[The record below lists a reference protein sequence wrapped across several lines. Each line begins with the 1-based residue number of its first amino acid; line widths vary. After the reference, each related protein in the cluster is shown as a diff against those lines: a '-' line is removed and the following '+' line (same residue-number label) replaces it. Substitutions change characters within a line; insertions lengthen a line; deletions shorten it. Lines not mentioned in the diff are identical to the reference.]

1 MLQVSPMKK
10 NFLLLAS
17 AVFLFA
23 SCEQAKQAKESYSA
37 LSKLSEAGKDM
48 SANLDKAKE
57 ERAEREKR
65 GDTLSL
71 PYKELEQ
78 YLPATVEGY
87 TPGELKGQS
96 QKMSGLAFSTA
107 ERTYTK
113 GPEEDVEV
121 SLIDYNGS
129 NSLYQGAAAMMS
141 LGIEQEDDE
150 HIVGPSAVKADGVKG
165 MDTFYKK
172 DGRAE
177 MTLAVGGRF
186 LLTLKAGKQKDMALL
201 KSVAESMDLEKLAK
215 L

>member
-1 MLQVSPMKK
+1 MKK

-129 NSLYQGAAAMMS
+129 NALYQGAAAMMS

>member
-1 MLQVSPMKK
+1 MKTVLTIVASAA
-10 NFLLLAS
+10 LLLAG
-17 AVFLFA
+17 
-23 SCEQAKQAKESYSA
+23 CEQAQQAKESYSN
-37 LSKLSEAGKDM
+37 LEKLSEASKDL
-48 SANLDKAKE
+48 SANMDKAKE
-57 ERAEREKR
+57 DRTEREKR

-71 PYKELEQ
+71 PYKELQQ
-78 YLPATVEGY
+78 YLPAAVSGY

-96 QKMSGLAFSTA
+96 QKMSGMAFSSA
-107 ERTYTK
+107 ERTFDK
-113 GPEEDVEV
+113 GPDEEVEV

-129 NSLYQGAAAMMS
+129 NALYQGAAAMMS

-150 HIVGPSAVKADGVKG
+150 HMMGPTAVKADGVKG

-201 KSVAESMDLEKLAK
+201 KSVAEDMDLKKMAK

>member
-71 PYKELEQ
+71 PYKEMEQ

>member
-1 MLQVSPMKK
+1 MKVQLTIAAAA
-10 NFLLLAS
+10 LLLATG
-17 AVFLFA
+17 
-23 SCEQAKQAKESYSA
+23 CEQAQKAKESYSN
-37 LSKLSEAGKDM
+37 LEKLSEAGKDM
-48 SANLDKAKE
+48 TANLEKAE
-57 ERAEREKR
+57 TDRADRVKR

-78 YLPATVEGY
+78 YLPTEVSGY

-96 QKMSGLAFSTA
+96 QKMTGMAFSTA
-107 ERTYTK
+107 ERTFTK
-113 GPEEDVEV
+113 GADDEVEI

-129 NSLYQGAAAMMS
+129 NALYQGAAAMMS
-141 LGIEQEDDE
+141 LGIEQEDDD
-150 HIVGPSAVKADGVKG
+150 HIMGPTAVKADGVKG

-186 LLTLKAGKQKDMALL
+186 LLTLKATKQKDMALL
-201 KSVAESMDLEKLAK
+201 KSIADDMDLEKLAK

>member
-1 MLQVSPMKK
+1 MKK
-10 NFLLLAS
+10 NFLLLA
-17 AVFLFA
+17 AAALLLA
-23 SCEQAKQAKESYSA
+23 SCEQAQKAKESYSA
-37 LSKLSEAGKDM
+37 ISKLSEAGKDM
-48 SANLDKAKE
+48 SANMDKAKE
-57 ERAEREKR
+57 ERAERVKR

-78 YLPATVEGY
+78 YLPATVDGY

-96 QKMSGLAFSTA
+96 QKMSGMAFSNA

-113 GPEEDVEV
+113 ADGDDVEV
-121 SLIDYNGS
+121 SLVDYNGS
-129 NSLYQGAAAMMS
+129 NALYQGAAAMMS

-150 HIVGPSAVKADGVKG
+150 HIAGPTAVKADGVKG

-186 LLTLKAGKQKDMALL
+186 LLSLKAGKQKDMALL
-201 KSVAESMDLEKLAK
+201 KAVAEGMDLEKLAK

>member
-1 MLQVSPMKK
+1 MKK

-17 AVFLFA
+17 AVLLLA
-23 SCEQAKQAKESYSA
+23 SCEQAQKAKESYSA
-37 LSKLSEAGKDM
+37 ISKLSEAGKDM
-48 SANLDKAKE
+48 SANMDKAKE
-57 ERAEREKR
+57 ERAERVKR

-78 YLPATVEGY
+78 YLPATVDGY

-96 QKMSGLAFSTA
+96 QKMPGMSFSTA
-107 ERTYTK
+107 ERTFTK
-113 GPEEDVEV
+113 ADGDDVEV
-121 SLIDYNGS
+121 SLVDYNGS
-129 NSLYQGAAAMMS
+129 NALYQGAAAMMS

-150 HIVGPSAVKADGVKG
+150 HIAGPTAVKADGVKG

-186 LLTLKAGKQKDMALL
+186 LLSLKAGKQKDMALL
-201 KSVAESMDLEKLAK
+201 KAVAEGMDLEKLAK

>member
-129 NSLYQGAAAMMS
+129 NALYQGAAAMMS

>member
-1 MLQVSPMKK
+1 MKK
-10 NFLLLAS
+10 NFFLLAGAVLLLG
-17 AVFLFA
+17 
-23 SCEQAKQAKESYSA
+23 SCEQAQKAKESYSN
-37 LSKLSEAGKDM
+37 LEKLSEASKDI
-48 SANLDKAKE
+48 SASMDKAKE

-71 PYKELEQ
+71 PYKELQQ
-78 YLPATVEGY
+78 YLPAAVSCY

-96 QKMSGLAFSTA
+96 QKMSGMAFSSA
-107 ERTYTK
+107 ERTFTK
-113 GPEEDVEV
+113 APDEEVEV

-129 NSLYQGAAAMMS
+129 NQLYQGAAAMMS

-150 HIVGPSAVKADGVKG
+150 HMVGPTAVKVDGVKG

-172 DGRAE
+172 EGRAE

-186 LLTLKAGKQKDMALL
+186 LLTLKANKQKDLALL
-201 KSVAESMDLEKLAK
+201 KSVAEDMDLEKLAK

>member
-1 MLQVSPMKK
+1 MKK
-10 NFLLLAS
+10 NFLLLAG
-17 AVFLFA
+17 AVLLLG
-23 SCEQAKQAKESYSA
+23 SCEQAQKAKESYA
-37 LSKLSEAGKDM
+37 NLEKLSDASEGI
-48 SANLDKAKE
+48 SASMDKAQE
-57 ERAEREKR
+57 ERAERVKR

-71 PYKELEQ
+71 PYKELQQ
-78 YLPATVEGY
+78 YLPATVSGY

-96 QKMSGLAFSTA
+96 QKMTGMAFSTA

-113 GPEEDVEV
+113 GPDEQVEV

-129 NSLYQGAAAMMS
+129 NALYQGAAAMLS

-150 HIVGPSAVKADGVKG
+150 HMMGPTSVKADGVKG
-165 MDTFYKK
+165 MDNFNKK

-201 KSVAESMDLEKLAK
+201 KSVAEDMDLKELAR

>member
-1 MLQVSPMKK
+1 MKVQLTIAAAA
-10 NFLLLAS
+10 LLLATG
-17 AVFLFA
+17 
-23 SCEQAKQAKESYSA
+23 CEQAKQAKESYSA
-37 LSKLSEAGKDM
+37 ISKLSEAGKDM
-48 SANLDKAKE
+48 TANLEKAE
-57 ERAEREKR
+57 TDRAERVKR

-78 YLPATVEGY
+78 YLPTEVSGY

-96 QKMSGLAFSTA
+96 QKMTGMAFSTA
-107 ERTYTK
+107 ERTFTK
-113 GPEEDVEV
+113 SPDEEVEI

-129 NSLYQGAAAMMS
+129 NALYQGAAAMMS
-141 LGIEQEDDE
+141 LGIEQEDDD
-150 HIVGPSAVKADGVKG
+150 HIMGPTAVKADGVKG

-186 LLTLKAGKQKDMALL
+186 LLTLKGTKQKDMALL
-201 KSVAESMDLEKLAK
+201 KSIADDMDLEKLAK

>member
-1 MLQVSPMKK
+1 MKK

-48 SANLDKAKE
+48 SANMDKAKE

-78 YLPATVEGY
+78 YLPTTVAGY

-113 GPEEDVEV
+113 APEEDVEV

-129 NSLYQGAAAMMS
+129 NTLYQGAAAMMS

-150 HIVGPSAVKADGVKG
+150 HSIGPTAVKADGVKG

-186 LLTLKAGKQKDMALL
+186 LLTLKAGKQKDMTLL

>member
-1 MLQVSPMKK
+1 MKK

-17 AVFLFA
+17 AVFLLS
-23 SCEQAKQAKESYSA
+23 SCEQAQKAKESYSN
-37 LSKLSEAGKDM
+37 LEKLSDASEGI
-48 SANLDKAKE
+48 SASMDKAKE

-71 PYKELEQ
+71 PYKELQQ
-78 YLPATVEGY
+78 YLPAIVSGY

-96 QKMSGLAFSTA
+96 QKMSGMAFSTA
-107 ERTYTK
+107 ERAYTK
-113 GPEEDVEV
+113 GPDEEIEV
-121 SLIDYNGS
+121 TLIDYNGS
-129 NSLYQGAAAMMS
+129 NALYQGAAAMMS
-141 LGIEQEDDE
+141 LGIEQEDDD
-150 HIVGPSAVKADGVKG
+150 HMMGPTAVKADGVKG

-201 KSVAESMDLEKLAK
+201 KSVAEDMDLEKLAK

>member
-1 MLQVSPMKK
+1 MKK
-10 NFLLLAS
+10 NFFLLAGAVLLLG
-17 AVFLFA
+17 
-23 SCEQAKQAKESYSA
+23 SCEQAQKAKESYSN
-37 LSKLSEAGKDM
+37 LEKLSEASKDI
-48 SANLDKAKE
+48 SASMDKAKE

-71 PYKELEQ
+71 PYKELQQ
-78 YLPATVEGY
+78 YLPTTVSGY

-96 QKMSGLAFSTA
+96 QTMSGMAFSSA
-107 ERTYTK
+107 EHTFTK
-113 GPEEDVEV
+113 APDEEVEV

-129 NSLYQGAAAMMS
+129 NQLYQGAAAMMS

-150 HIVGPSAVKADGVKG
+150 HIVGPTAVKADGVKG

-172 DGRAE
+172 EGRAE

-186 LLTLKAGKQKDMALL
+186 LLTLKANKQKDLALL
-201 KSVAESMDLEKLAK
+201 KSVAEEMDLEKLAK